1 MTKRILIIDDEP
13 DLREIIKLSLEAF
26 TTWKI
31 EMVGSGLEGIQMAMT
46 QAFDAILLDVSMPEM
61 DGIQVFE
68 QLRSQ
73 PDTVEIPVLLVTA
86 KARTRDRQQFIK
98 MGVTGVVIKPFNPR
112 LIAKQI
118 ADILGWEI

>member
-13 DLREIIKLSLEAF
+13 DLREIIKLSLETF

-73 PDTVEIPVLLVTA
+73 PDTMEIPSS
-86 KARTRDRQQFIK
+86 
-98 MGVTGVVIKPFNPR
+98 P
-112 LIAKQI
+112 
-118 ADILGWEI
+118 

>member
-13 DLREIIKLSLEAF
+13 DLREIIKLSLETF

-31 EMVGSGLEGIQMAMT
+31 EMVGSGLEGIEMARN
-46 QAFDAILLDVSMPEM
+46 QVFDTILLDVSMPEM
-61 DGIQVFE
+61 NGIQVFE
-68 QLRSQ
+68 QLQSQ
-73 PDTVEIPVLLVTA
+73 PDTAEIPILLVTA
-86 KARTRDRQQFIK
+86 KARARDRQQFIK

-112 LIAKQI
+112 LIARQI